1 MPELGLGI
9 QLWNRHWF
17 KRIISKQEPK
27 MKKSN
32 YCKLQKTICI
42 YVRTKVVTYLGII
55 TWNKVDPSKYL
66 KSNILRYLRNA
77 LRRRRMKEDM
87 SKWEF
92 KKMSLDCRN
101 TTGILRHFF
110 ISLYG
115 LDWWLIKEQNKLYKF
130 LLSFRQTVRFP
141 FAPRGSGFITLFL
154 TKYKVTWHYIKTR
167 TLSNYVDALETSQI
181 PYSYSKLK
189 FWLWKNDTVAR
200 NLANEHLE
208 DLIC

>member
-77 LRRRRMKEDM
+77 LRRRMKEDM

-101 TTGILRHFF
+101 TVGWIKDCKHVYRRDRHIVIKITFPPTGILRHFF
-110 ISLYG
+110 ISL
-115 LDWWLIKEQNKLYKF
+115 
-130 LLSFRQTVRFP
+130 
-141 FAPRGSGFITLFL
+141 
-154 TKYKVTWHYIKTR
+154 
-167 TLSNYVDALETSQI
+167 
-181 PYSYSKLK
+181 
-189 FWLWKNDTVAR
+189 
-200 NLANEHLE
+200 
-208 DLIC
+208 